1 MGCWEYKYTVIPFVK
16 VESIGNDFVLV
27 DLSVVDQA
35 PLSALALRLCTRHF
49 SVGSDGLLTVEKLI
63 DDRISMRM
71 FNPDGTEDFCGNGL
85 RCAALYAFERGWVSE
100 QFVIVHGGTDVA
112 ARVSG
117 PAGSRSIETD
127 IGIATFEPA
136 AVPHANPTELFQHEI
151 EVAGESIRLS
161 SLSTGSTH
169 TIIPVSELPDDA
181 MFQKVSAALE
191 HHPLFPERTSIIWVR
206 EDSESD
212 LRIRIWERGVGETL
226 GCGTGSSAAAANV
239 ARARGAGGTFNVHNP
254 GGTVQVRL
262 AEWNA
267 PIAVTGTAR
276 LVFEGEA
283 V

>member
-27 DLSVVDQA
+27 DLSVLGQVS
-35 PLSALALRLCTRHF
+35 LSALAERLCARHL
-49 SVGSDGLLTVEKLI
+49 SVGSDGLLTVEQLG

-85 RCAALYAFERGWVSE
+85 RCAALYAFERRWVSE
-100 QFVIVHGGTDVA
+100 QFVIVHGAISVA
-112 ARVSG
+112 AHVTG
-117 PAGSRSIETD
+117 QVGSRSIETV
-127 IGIATFEPA
+127 IGMATFDPA
-136 AVPHANPTELFQHEI
+136 AVPHTNPTELFQQEL

-169 TIIPVSELPDDA
+169 TIIPVNELPDEA
-181 MFQKVSAALE
+181 RFQKVSAALE

-206 EDSESD
+206 EDSDTD
-212 LRIRIWERGVGETL
+212 LKIRIWERGVGETL
-226 GCGTGSSAAAANV
+226 GCGTGSSAAAAYV
-239 ARARGAGGTFNVHNP
+239 SRARGTGGTFNVHNP
-254 GGTVQVRL
+254 GGTVQVKL
-262 AEWNA
+262 AAWDR

-276 LVFEGEA
+276 MVFEGEA